1 MTTEKKA
8 EAVAPKKTGLW
19 VLIGAIVVAVMWFVG
34 TYNSLVGMEGVVDGN
49 WAQVENNLQ
58 RRYDLIPNL
67 VNTVKG
73 YAAHEEEVFTAVA
86 DARAKLAGGN
96 LSVSETAAATEA
108 MNSALSRL
116 LAISEAYPEL
126 KANEN
131 FLKLQDELAGTENRL
146 AVSRKDYNDSVKT
159 YNVKI
164 RTVPTNIVAGIL
176 GAQAKDFF
184 EISEAATQNVEV
196 SFE

>member
-1 MTTEKKA
+1 MAKEEKK
-8 EAVAPKKTGLW
+8 KSGLW
-19 VLIGAIVVAVMWFVG
+19 ILIAVVAVIVMWFIG
-34 TYNSLVGMEGVVDGN
+34 TYNGLVTMNESIDGN

-67 VNTVKG
+67 VSTVKG
-73 YAAHEEEVFTAVA
+73 YAKHEEEVFTAVS

-96 LSVSETAAATEA
+96 LSVAETAAATNE

-131 FLKLQDELAGTENRL
+131 FMSLQDELAGTENRL

-159 YNVKI
+159 FNAKI
-164 RTVPTNIVAGIL
+164 KTIPTNIVAGIM
-176 GAQAKDFF
+176 GSTAREYF
-184 EISEAATQNVEV
+184 EITEAAAQNVEV
-196 SFE
+196 NFE

>member
-1 MTTEKKA
+1 MAKEEKKKNGLWILIA
-8 EAVAPKKTGLW
+8 AVAVI
-19 VLIGAIVVAVMWFVG
+19 VLWFVS
-34 TYNSLVGMEGVVDGN
+34 TYNSLITMNESIDGN

-73 YAAHEEEVFTAVA
+73 YAAHEEEVFTAVS

-96 LSVSETAAATEA
+96 LSVAETAAATEE

-131 FLKLQDELAGTENRL
+131 FISLQDELAGTENRL
-146 AVSRKDYNDSVKT
+146 AVSRKDYNDSVKSFNARIKT
-159 YNVKI
+159 I
-164 RTVPTNIVAGIL
+164 PTNIVAGVM
-176 GAQAKDFF
+176 GSTAREYF
-184 EISEAATQNVEV
+184 EITEAASQNVEV